1 MFKICSTYIFPLKM
15 FKLANRAITVSFGI
29 IRGNRNI
36 NMTESECQSNLSV
49 VILKNVQLYI
59 IPFDPLLQFN

>member
-1 MFKICSTYIFPLKM
+1 MYVNIFYLKK
-15 FKLANRAITVSFGI
+15 FWLVKRVIIAVLFCI
-29 IRGNRNI
+29 IRENI
-36 NMTESECQSNLSV
+36 NMTKSECRSNV